1 MPDRSPR
8 SPKGPGSGQ
17 GPGPRPG
24 QGLSRD
30 DAAAL
35 GAHLQ
40 RAGESLRAGQLEEA
54 QTEVDAALRL
64 APDDVRAQNLLGLLH
79 FRTSRL
85 DEARAIY
92 QRLLVLHPGDV
103 ALRLNL
109 GLVELRRADYPAAIN
124 HLGRVAEVEP
134 DNVRAL
140 GYYGLALF
148 RAGELTRALPVLQRA
163 GQADL
168 VRQIE
173 DRLRRAA
180 PAPASSPGSDSDDE
194 MTPVRLIASEDE
206 APTPAPPRVAE
217 PLPPS
222 ADSPTEVGT
231 RTPLSL
237 GAFLRARSLGQ
248 RPSPSPFELTR
259 EGLLVVR
266 VEAAASLE
274 GAVRLC
280 TLGTLASSGTLRFQA
295 LPRTDG
301 ALPTDRSFG
310 DGDDALQLA
319 LGSGVIVLGPGAGRF
334 TLLSLRGEALRLRQ
348 AHLFGFSASL
358 RYECSVLPLA
368 PNSGDS
374 AAQPPPAPEERALI
388 TLRGEGE
395 LVVRSLSMPAALR
408 VLPGQ
413 RCFVEL
419 ARLVGWTGALRPLAH
434 PPLVPSS
441 APYVECR
448 GNGYVLLDPGP
459 AGPGADEPGPR

>member
-8 SPKGPGSGQ
+8 SPRVPGQSSGQGQ
-17 GPGPRPG
+17 GPGLGRE
-24 QGLSRD
+24 
-30 DAAAL
+30 AASAL

-40 RAGESLRAGQLEEA
+40 RAGESLRAGQLEDA
-54 QTEVDAALRL
+54 QTEVEAALRL

-85 DEARAIY
+85 DEARALY

-163 GQADL
+163 GQSDL

-180 PAPASSPGSDSDDE
+180 PAPASSPAGDSDE

-206 APTPAPPRVAE
+206 TPTPAPPRVAE

-222 ADSPTEVGT
+222 ADSPTEIGT

-237 GAFLRARSLGQ
+237 GAFLRARALGL

-301 ALPTDRSFG
+301 ALPTERSFG

-334 TLLSLRGEALRLRQ
+334 TLLSLRGETLRLRQ

-358 RYECSVLPLA
+358 RYECSILPLA
-368 PNSGDS
+368 PSSSDSGDG
-374 AAQPPPAPEERALI
+374 AGQPPPAPEERALI

-395 LVVRSLSMPAALR
+395 LVVRSLSTPAALR

-419 ARLVGWTGALRPLAH
+419 ARLVGWTGSLRPLAH
-434 PPLVPSS
+434 PPLLPGS

-459 AGPGADEPGPR
+459 AGPQALESAPG

>member
-1 MPDRSPR
+1 MPDRGPR
-8 SPKGPGSGQ
+8 SP
-17 GPGPRPG
+17 
-24 QGLSRD
+24 LSRD
-30 DAAAL
+30 AAAAL
-35 GAHLQ
+35 SAHLQ
-40 RAGESLRAGQLEEA
+40 RAGELLRAGQLEDA
-54 QTEVDAALRL
+54 QTEVDAALRR

-79 FRTSRL
+79 FRTGRL

-163 GQADL
+163 GQTDL

-173 DRLRRAA
+173 DALRRAA
-180 PAPASSPGSDSDDE
+180 PPPASSPGHGDNDDE
-194 MTPVRLIASEDE
+194 MTPVRLAVRDDDT
-206 APTPAPPRVAE
+206 PTPAPPRVAE

-237 GAFLRARSLGQ
+237 GAFLRARALGQ
-248 RPSPSPFELTR
+248 RPSQSPFELTR

-266 VEAAASLE
+266 IEAAASLE

-301 ALPTDRSFG
+301 ALPTDKSFG
-310 DGDDALQLA
+310 DGEDALQLA
-319 LGSGVIVLGPGAGRF
+319 LGSGVIVLSPGAGRF

-348 AHLFGFSASL
+348 AHLFGFSAAL

-368 PNSGDS
+368 AGNTDAGS
-374 AAQPPPAPEERALI
+374 QPPPAPEERALV

-395 LVVRSLSMPAALR
+395 LVLRALSTPAALR

-419 ARLVGWTGALRPLAH
+419 ARLVGWTGSLRPVAH
-434 PPLVPSS
+434 APLVPSS

-459 AGPGADEPGPR
+459 PGPAANEPG